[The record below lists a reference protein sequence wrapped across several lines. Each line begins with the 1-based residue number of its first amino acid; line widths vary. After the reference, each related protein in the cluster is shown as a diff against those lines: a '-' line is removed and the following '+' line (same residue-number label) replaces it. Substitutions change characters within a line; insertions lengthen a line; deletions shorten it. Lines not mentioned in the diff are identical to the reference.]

1 MKHCKDKVVNA
12 LIVKHI
18 DRAEQGERKFGNTY
32 DEVDQSVEYLVKNAL
47 EECMDMSVYL
57 QKLLEVIKNE

>member
-12 LIVKHI
+12 LILKHI
-18 DRAEQGERKFGNTY
+18 DRAKQGERKFGNTY
-32 DEVDQSVEYLVKNAL
+32 DEVDQSAEYLVKNAL
-47 EECMDMSVYL
+47 EECMDISVYL

>member
-12 LIVKHI
+12 LILKHI

-32 DEVDQSVEYLVKNAL
+32 DEVDRSVEYLVRNAL